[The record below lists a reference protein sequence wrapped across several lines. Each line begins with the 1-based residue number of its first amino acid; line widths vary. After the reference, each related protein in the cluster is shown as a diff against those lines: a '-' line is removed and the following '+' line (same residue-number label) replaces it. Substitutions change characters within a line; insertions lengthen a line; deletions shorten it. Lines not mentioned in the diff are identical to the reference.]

1 MRWTAAVAV
10 TLVAVG
16 LACGGG
22 EEKEETTTTTPP
34 PAPTTAPAPA
44 PTPAPPPEPPKPPP
58 PNFAEASFACCDNA
72 TVSGILDNYLDTLDR
87 LAAGASGAGELTALA
102 GYSKKCQDTL
112 AAEDKRTCTNIEN
125 LTAEMRKSK
134 EAAHGKLPELG
145 MRVMEIVKRHKGS
158 GKQTVAV
165 GHCEMND
172 GYWLQR
178 EPGVKSPFSP
188 PNADCGV
195 FIKLE

>member
-1 MRWTAAVAV
+1 VAV

-22 EEKEETTTTTPP
+22 DEKQETTTTAPPAPTTAAP
-34 PAPTTAPAPA
+34 PAPTTAPP
-44 PTPAPPPEPPKPPP
+44 PPPEPTKPEPLT
-58 PNFAEASFACCDNA
+58 FDQASFQCCDNG
-72 TVSGILDNYLDTLDR
+72 TVAGILDNYLDTLGR
-87 LAAGASGAGELTALA
+87 LEAGASGAGELTALA
-102 GYSKKCQDTL
+102 GYAKKCQDVL

-125 LTAEMRKSK
+125 LTDEMRKSK
-134 EAAHGKLPELG
+134 DAAHAKLPELG

-165 GHCEMND
+165 GHCEKND

-178 EPGVKSPFSP
+178 EPGVKSPFGA
-188 PNADCGV
+188 PNADCGM

>member
-22 EEKEETTTTTPP
+22 EEKAETTTTAPP
-34 PAPTTAPAPA
+34 PAPAPPPE
-44 PTPAPPPEPPKPPP
+44 PTPPPEPPKPAPLT
-58 PNFAEASFACCDNA
+58 FADASFACCDNG
-72 TVSGILDNYLDTLDR
+72 TVAGILDNYLDTLDR

-102 GYSKKCQDTL
+102 GYAKKCQDVL
-112 AAEDKRTCTNIEN
+112 SAEDKRTCTNIEN
-125 LTAEMRKSK
+125 LTDQMRKSK
-134 EAAHGKLPELG
+134 NAAHEKLPELG

-165 GHCEMND
+165 AHCEKND

-178 EPGVKSPFSP
+178 AETLKSPFDA
-188 PNADCGV
+188 PNADCGAY
-195 FIKLE
+195 IKLE